1 MAKRYQLTARRRQ
14 ALRKAQLASA
24 RKRKRNRNIKIA
36 AVGAGVVGVAVAR
49 HKVSGSKIN
58 FRRSE
63 HILSPVTKT
72 PLGRGTGI
80 RGFRHGDMRSVLG
93 RKRGKTHDI
102 TLQYFHEPL
111 NGKKIRSALGPA
123 GAKIRSTRVGNQL
136 AYKTRGIRG
145 IRHPEIPYYKP
156 YDASNRGY
164 GANGK
169 RLTKVGVMSRTIG
182 GKAVKTKDVFG
193 NLVRGSR

>member
-24 RKRKRNRNIKIA
+24 RKRSRNRKVKIA
-36 AVGAGVVGVAVAR
+36 AVGAGVAGVLVAR
-49 HKVSGSKIN
+49 HVVTGSKLN
-58 FRRSE
+58 LRRNE
-63 HILSPVTKT
+63 GITLNGKR
-72 PLGRGTGI
+72 LGPGTGGI
-80 RGFRHGDMRSVLG
+80 AFRHKGMTSVG
-93 RKRGKTHDI
+93 VRHRGKHKDT

-123 GAKIRSTRVGNQL
+123 GKKIRSTRAGNQL

-145 IRHPEIPYYKP
+145 IRHPEIPYYR
-156 YDASNRGY
+156 SEGTGNY
-164 GANGK
+164 GATGK
-169 RLTKVGVMSRTIG
+169 RLTNLQVGKTYVG
-182 GKAVKTKDVFG
+182 GKALKTKDLFG